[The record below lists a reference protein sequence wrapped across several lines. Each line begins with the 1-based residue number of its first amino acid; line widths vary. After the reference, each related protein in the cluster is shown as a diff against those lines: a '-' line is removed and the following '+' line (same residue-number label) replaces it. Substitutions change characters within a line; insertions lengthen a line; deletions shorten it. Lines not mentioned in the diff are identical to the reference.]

1 MIAYKNQTASKVLL
15 SFSSTLVGIFFEPWA
30 SMKLYKFARIF
41 VLLLVAC
48 AFVGSLAEEQDAA
61 KNQTNVQNSPQPS
74 VGNSTYSGQEPQKTP
89 QNKTEE
95 ITKKDENAPNITTQP
110 PPATNSSMKA
120 DSSPQN
126 VTTTLASGNP
136 TEQTAN
142 NSSATLA
149 SSASPQN
156 ASTQPAPGNPSEAT
170 PTNSSAPIGSSASL
184 QNITTSTASGNA
196 AASSSTNSSATTP
209 SSDPKKTP
217 ESPGMTVAPQNVTM
231 PGNSGNSTKP
241 NVIDAASTSGMGGWG
256 IFGIIIIVIVVLV
269 GSGYAIFY
277 YKKNRYML

>member
-48 AFVGSLAEEQDAA
+48 AFVGSLAEEQDSA

-156 ASTQPAPGNPSEAT
+156 ASTQPAPGNPSEST
-170 PTNSSAPIGSSASL
+170 PTNSSAPIASSGKDNSP
-184 QNITTSTASGNA
+184 
-196 AASSSTNSSATTP
+196 ASSSTNSSATTP